1 MVGES
6 RPYLPAVNPRSI
18 HPSAPRGR
26 PRPLGRALLPGLLAA
41 TCGLS
46 GAGCLTI
53 DPGDDFVPPDVQ
65 LSDDVY
71 FCAVQPQVVSA
82 LRCASGGPGEAGACH
97 AARSA
102 LRLRVDAETDPPPTC
117 ENGIPV
123 TTVPPSYVDN
133 LERVRVTVSSD
144 RFANALFPAGQYLVL
159 GIVDFGA
166 PELLGAQANLPVPPL
181 NLVVFDTNSPEAE
194 LVLDWIASGV
204 R

>member
-144 RFANALFPAGQYLVL
+144 
-159 GIVDFGA
+159 
-166 PELLGAQANLPVPPL
+166 PESSPFYRRPTGLASHPR
-181 NLVVFDTNSPEAE
+181 VVFDTNSPEAE